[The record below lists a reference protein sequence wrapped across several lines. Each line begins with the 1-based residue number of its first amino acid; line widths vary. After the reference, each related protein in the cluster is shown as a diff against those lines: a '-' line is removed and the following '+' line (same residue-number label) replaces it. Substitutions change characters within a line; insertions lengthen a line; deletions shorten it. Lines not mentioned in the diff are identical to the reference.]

1 MKRDLDYLRLLA
13 KSFPSANKTAAEVIN
28 LRAICALPKG
38 TEYFFSDLHGESEA
52 FIFLLR
58 SASGVIRAKIAELFT
73 ELSNDEQLRLAN
85 LVYYPRESFQE
96 KGNDRLK
103 DMHLQK
109 AVLHYLSVLHL

>member
-85 LVYYPRESFQE
+85 LVYYPKEMT
-96 KGNDRLK
+96 D
-103 DMHLQK
+103 
-109 AVLHYLSVLHL
+109 